1 MAQGRRGECLVNK
14 RRPVAVTRRKHL
26 IRASRAVRARRLP
39 VGRRRRSLSPVVI
52 SPRPRL
58 RQPLI
63 TRLLMRPAAV
73 CNHPGPRRAGA
84 GVVGRRQ
91 AEEGAEA

>member
-1 MAQGRRGECLVNK
+1 MPNKLRRA
-14 RRPVAVTRRKHL
+14 AVTQRKYPDPGQPGGAGQTPPGGAAAAAAAA
-26 IRASRAVRARRLP
+26 ASQPL
-39 VGRRRRSLSPVVI
+39 PVVI
-52 SPRPRL
+52 SPRLRV

-91 AEEGAEA
+91 AEEGAEV